1 MFAYVLVPQLRCV
14 GMYICVFISAVCI
27 DRYTELRV
35 KLFDGV
41 AESAEIDSRLE
52 DIVMRMFERCLANRR
67 YKQAIGIAFETR
79 RIDVIERALY
89 ESVRQ
94 WVGR

>member
-1 MFAYVLVPQLRCV
+1 MFCVPAP
-14 GMYICVFISAVCI
+14 AVCI

-35 KLFDGV
+35 KRFDEG

-52 DIVMRMFERCLANRR
+52 DIVMRMFERCLADCR

-79 RIDVIERALY
+79 RIDVIEKALY
-89 ESVRQ
+89 ESVSQ
-94 WVGR
+94 